1 MHPTHRDE
9 HGMAMITAILISVVV
24 LGLAVVA
31 TGVAVHNGSQSG
43 RDRTRLQTI
52 DAAEAGLSQ
61 TALKIEGSAPTS
73 LPCTLSDD
81 LDANPPVRYQVTITY
96 YATYPPSG
104 SPMSCPPTAPP
115 AGATVASV
123 GTSTVGSQTPRK
135 MVSQVRL
142 TPRYGGFDTAIFS
155 NTRLNVLNNLDIL
168 GDQGNDAD
176 VYTNGDV
183 DCNNSMVLE
192 GSLLA
197 QGGVTMSNSCS
208 VAEDVYAK
216 GTVAMSNNSRIGHDV
231 MSSTGNITLANSAEI
246 ANSATAYGS
255 ITLSGNAR
263 IGGSRTQ
270 GYTSM
275 ADPPVKT
282 LPTIDYDTVDWS
294 DAGYAIQSYTSCSSA
309 KSFLDAMPNDGRNY
323 VVRIAANCLLRWSNN
338 STVTVRQDVA
348 IIFDGQIEFENRVD
362 WSSGDGQ
369 EHSVLFINPASTI
382 GTCASRVP
390 AFSTSNNTSFADELK
405 LFVYTPCEAR
415 FNNSNKLKGQFM
427 ANLVTIANDF
437 DLYFAPVPVPG
448 FGDVAGFDQD
458 IAFQR
463 EVIP

>member
-1 MHPTHRDE
+1 
-9 HGMAMITAILISVVV
+9 MAMITAILISVVV

-31 TGVAVHNGSQSG
+31 TGVAVHNSSQSG

-73 LPCTLSDD
+73 LPCTLSGD

-142 TPRYGGFDTAIFS
+142 RPRYGGFDTAIFS
-155 NTRLNVLNNLDIL
+155 YSRLDLRNNLDIL

-176 VYTNGDV
+176 VYTNGNV
-183 DCNNSMVLE
+183 DCDNSMVLE

-197 QGGVTMSNSCS
+197 QGGVTMGSSCA

-216 GTVAMSNNSRIGHDV
+216 GAIAMSNSSRVGHDAK
-231 MSSTGNITLANSAEI
+231 SSRDNISLANSAEI
-246 ANSATAYGS
+246 ANSATARGT

-275 ADPPVKT
+275 ADPPIKT
-282 LPTIDYDTVDWS
+282 LPTINYNPSDWS
-294 DAGYAIQSYTSCSSA
+294 SAGYTIQTDLSCSSA
-309 KSFLDAMPNDGRNY
+309 KSFLDALPNDGRDY
-323 VVRIAANCLLRWSNN
+323 VVRIAADCLLQWSNN
-338 STVTVRQDVA
+338 STITVRQNVA
-348 IIFDGQIEFENRVD
+348 IIYDGQVGFVNQVEWR
-362 WSSGDGQ
+362 SGDG
-369 EHSVLFINPASTI
+369 EDHAILFINPASTS
-382 GTCASRVP
+382 GTCTSRNP
-390 AFSTSNNTSFADELK
+390 AFSTSNNTSFADQLT

-415 FNNSNKLKGQFM
+415 FDNSNNIKGQVM
-427 ANLVTIANDF
+427 ADLITIANSF

-463 EVIP
+463 EVAP